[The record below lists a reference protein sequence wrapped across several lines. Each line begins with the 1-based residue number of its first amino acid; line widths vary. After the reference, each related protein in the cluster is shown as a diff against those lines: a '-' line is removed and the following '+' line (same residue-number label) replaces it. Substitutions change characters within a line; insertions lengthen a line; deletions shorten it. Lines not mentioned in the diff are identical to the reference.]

1 MTDCL
6 PCQSRR
12 CDAISVNRC
21 DFTLPLFCLQ
31 LFEQGLNNG
40 SGDTKRSY
48 RITPPDPLRSLR
60 FEPKYP
66 TFNTGDGYCVRTEL
80 TGCVSTI
87 QEGELVT
94 EGQYKKDLKYNKVKK
109 QM

>member
-1 MTDCL
+1 M
-6 PCQSRR
+6 
-12 CDAISVNRC
+12 
-21 DFTLPLFCLQ
+21 
-31 LFEQGLNNG
+31 NNG
-40 SGDTKRSY
+40 SGDAKRSY

-66 TFNTGDGYCVRTEL
+66 TFNTGDGYCARAEL

-94 EGQYKKDLKYNKVKK
+94 EGQYKNDLKYVKK
-109 QM
+109 KRNKSEVEFILFSIDLFKYILKYV